1 MTQKEIKE
9 VLTKVMEGVEERAQQ
24 NLKDNDASLF
34 NFNRGYASALWMVC
48 NYMLTEDGE

>member
-9 VLTKVMEGVEERAQQ
+9 VLTKVMEGVNERAQQ
-24 NLKDNDASLF
+24 NLKDNDSALF

-48 NYMLTEDGE
+48 EDMLTEAEE